1 MSLRE
6 TFAELA
12 ASGSSPWLL
21 GNCKLEWAGAEIY
34 GEEAIA
40 EAFRA
45 APLIVE
51 EGSLFVDSAQQA
63 AWFGGESVL
72 FADLYDGRIAR
83 MWRIGPGDTP
93 RPEPAVSVAFDP
105 DLRQLRGSVY
115 ARAGDHPLL
124 NAAHFAAI
132 HQTADEVLA
141 PPPGT
146 RQHRA
151 RAFLIRAFSSGDCGA
166 ALLAVHRLSG
176 GDVRSNSLSFAAVA
190 IDGGRRRIIL
200 DQRPQLGWTP
210 RF

>member
-6 TFAELA
+6 TFAKLG
-12 ASGSSPWLL
+12 ASGSSPQLL

-45 APLIVE
+45 APLTAE

-63 AWFGGESVL
+63 AWFSGESAL
-72 FADLYDGRIAR
+72 IADLYDGRIAR

-93 RPEPAVSVAFDP
+93 TTEPAVSVAFDP
-105 DLRQLRGSVY
+105 DLRQLRGSIY
-115 ARAGDHPLL
+115 GRAVDHPLL
-124 NAAHFAAI
+124 TAAHFAAI
-132 HQTADEVLA
+132 HQAADQILA
-141 PPPGT
+141 PLPGT

-176 GDVRSNSLSFAAVA
+176 GDVRSDGFSFAAVA
-190 IDGGRRRIIL
+190 IEGDRRRIIV
-200 DQRPQLGWTP
+200 DERPQSGSTP
-210 RF
+210 RL